1 MQSSISELLI
11 KISRHAQILYA
22 NHLMLLFTF
31 ICDNKRGWISFLFHD
46 EKKKMSVVCEA
57 SGMLG
62 QQYVESMV
70 WEVSKWCMRSAVC
83 CVSGV
88 GSMVCMVSDM

>member
-1 MQSSISELLI
+1 
-11 KISRHAQILYA
+11 
-22 NHLMLLFTF
+22 
-31 ICDNKRGWISFLFHD
+31 
-46 EKKKMSVVCEA
+46 MSVVCEA

-70 WEVSKWCMRSAVC
+70 WEDSELCMRSVVC

-88 GSMVCMVSDM
+88 GSMVCMVSCM

>member
-1 MQSSISELLI
+1 
-11 KISRHAQILYA
+11 
-22 NHLMLLFTF
+22 
-31 ICDNKRGWISFLFHD
+31 
-46 EKKKMSVVCEA
+46 MSVVCEA

-70 WEVSKWCMRSAVC
+70 WEVSEWCMRSAVC

-88 GSMVCMVSDM
+88 GSMVCMVSYM